1 MPVWALILIGATAV
15 LALSVLVSLALAA
28 ILGGISRE
36 VSQLLEPEGWGLAP
50 RKQAKA
56 ATSQA

>member
-1 MPVWALILIGATAV
+1 LILIGATAV